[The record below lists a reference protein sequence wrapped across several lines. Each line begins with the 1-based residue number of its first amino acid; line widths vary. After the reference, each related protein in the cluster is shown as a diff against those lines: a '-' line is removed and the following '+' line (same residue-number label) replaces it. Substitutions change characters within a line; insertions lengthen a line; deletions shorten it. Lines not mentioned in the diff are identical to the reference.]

1 MEETKEINT
10 LEVIQEPKSTGIV
23 PVTVAEYFNL
33 LPDPE
38 KVAQR
43 ADATKKMLASLCKAA
58 SPANIVNFGG
68 KPYFDHLACERIAK
82 IVGLVIKI
90 NEKNGRIDYEKVI
103 EDEAKNKYTIY
114 LTGKVYYTNRPDDYE
129 IQEGSSSSFDDW
141 YKEYQIIEEQETEDG
156 KKKKVV
162 ISANALPEAKV
173 REKARANLIQ
183 RLVKKFLG
191 LDFTWEELEA
201 VGIDRNKFFNA
212 GMLVINCDQ
221 FRKNNVLDR
230 FIKLLGEYNFVV
242 TQDEDYLNV
251 ICKNRVLWIDQKWNT
266 EVFGNIPVKEEDIC
280 MIHYI
285 MVAKPWHF
293 TNVRLEDKFWNYA
306 KKTEVYDD
314 IVKVLEEY
322 TDEMRQSDLASCDRL
337 AQTAIAE
344 TKREDHYMNRKNA
357 HLIKRG
363 RVINLSELK
372 NLLA

>member
-10 LEVIQEPKSTGIV
+10 LEVIQEPKSTGIIS
-23 PVTVAEYFNL
+23 VTVAEYFNL

-38 KVAQR
+38 KVAHR

-90 NEKNGRIDYEKVI
+90 NERNGRIDYEKVI

-129 IQEGSSSSFDDW
+129 IQEGSSCSFDDW

-201 VGIDRNKFFNA
+201 VGIDKSKCKGFQFNSGASADSAETLAKKQEVWNKILEICN
-212 GMLVINCDQ
+212 G
-221 FRKNNVLDR
+221 NVDL
-230 FIKLLGEYNFVV
+230 
-242 TQDEDYLNV
+242 
-251 ICKNRVLWIDQKWNT
+251 
-266 EVFGNIPVKEEDIC
+266 
-280 MIHYI
+280 
-285 MVAKPWHF
+285 
-293 TNVRLEDKFWNYA
+293 A
-306 KKTEVYDD
+306 KKTLKKHTAFGDFEGHTD
-314 IVKVLEEY
+314 INKVKETQLKF
-322 TDEMRQSDLASCDRL
+322 LASKVEK
-337 AQTAIAE
+337 AYKE
-344 TKREDHYMNRKNA
+344 
-357 HLIKRG
+357 HLEKLEG
-363 RVINLSELK
+363 GSND
-372 NLLA
+372 NQ

>member
-1 MEETKEINT
+1 MEETKEINS
-10 LEVIQEPKSTGIV
+10 LEVIQERSNTGII

-129 IQEGSSSSFDDW
+129 IQEGSSCSFDDW

-162 ISANALPEAKV
+162 ISANALPESKV

-201 VGIDRNKFFNA
+201 VGIDKNKCRGFQFNTA
-212 GMLVINCDQ
+212 TTVDSAETLS
-221 FRKNNVLDR
+221 K
-230 FIKLLGEYNFVV
+230 K
-242 TQDEDYLNV
+242 EDVWKKILE
-251 ICKNRVLWIDQKWNT
+251 ICN
-266 EVFGNIPVKEEDIC
+266 GNIE
-280 MIHYI
+280 
-285 MVAKPWHF
+285 
-293 TNVRLEDKFWNYA
+293 LA
-306 KKTEVYDD
+306 KKTLKKHTAFGDFEGYSD
-314 IVKVLEEY
+314 INKVKEKPLEILISKVEKAY
-322 TDEMRQSDLASCDRL
+322 KEHIKKLESGD
-337 AQTAIAE
+337 
-344 TKREDHYMNRKNA
+344 NNA
-357 HLIKRG
+357 D
-363 RVINLSELK
+363 N
-372 NLLA
+372 

>member
-201 VGIDRNKFFNA
+201 VGIDRNKCRGFNFNTGA
-212 GMLVINCDQ
+212 TTDSAETLAKKQEVWNKILEMCNGKIELARKTLQKHTAFGDFSGHTDIN
-221 FRKNNVLDR
+221 K
-230 FIKLLGEYNFVV
+230 
-242 TQDEDYLNV
+242 
-251 ICKNRVLWIDQKWNT
+251 
-266 EVFGNIPVKEEDIC
+266 VKESQLKFLANKVEEAYKE
-280 MIHYI
+280 HL
-285 MVAKPWHF
+285 KK
-293 TNVRLEDKFWNYA
+293 LEGGSN
-306 KKTEVYDD
+306 E
-314 IVKVLEEY
+314 
-322 TDEMRQSDLASCDRL
+322 
-337 AQTAIAE
+337 
-344 TKREDHYMNRKNA
+344 N
-357 HLIKRG
+357 
-363 RVINLSELK
+363 
-372 NLLA
+372 